1 MEEKQ
6 QLVRLRQHRLLQRQ
20 QQHDEP
26 GGAERR
32 PVGVLG
38 TESDVDLAGGAS
50 EADQAEEPDRES
62 ANERLLARLL
72 LVDHGAGYSRIR
84 HAQAQVQVLLLL

>member
-26 GGAERR
+26 GGVERR
-32 PVGVLG
+32 PVRVLG

-50 EADQAEEPDRES
+50 EADQAEEPD
-62 ANERLLARLL
+62 
-72 LVDHGAGYSRIR
+72 
-84 HAQAQVQVLLLL
+84 